1 MEDGY
6 VQCVDELVKVYMERH
21 GSVEALERVVGGGEE
36 EEGGGK
42 KGGDDGE
49 EVKELRVRLEKAM
62 KVRKDG
68 AKRRK
73 AGRRLSS
80 DITNKHLLLVT
91 SLRTLRSSPFA
102 PRPSL
107 LALRSSPSSPTT
119 HR

>member
-21 GSVEALERVVGGGEE
+21 GSVEALER
-36 EEGGGK
+36 
-42 KGGDDGE
+42 GGDDGE